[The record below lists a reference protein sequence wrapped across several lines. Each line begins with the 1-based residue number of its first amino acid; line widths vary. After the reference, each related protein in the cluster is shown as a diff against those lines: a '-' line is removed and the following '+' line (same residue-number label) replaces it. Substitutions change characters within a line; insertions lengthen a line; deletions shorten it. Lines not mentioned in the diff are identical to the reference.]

1 MKTCFFCNHE
11 SIVHTITT
19 YMVDLKD
26 CIIIVR
32 NVPCDECTEC
42 GEKYFTDEVMARL
55 EEIVKRAR
63 KMASEVFVTDYT
75 KQAA

>member
-1 MKTCFFCNHE
+1 MKTCFFCNHGT
-11 SIVHTITT
+11 IVHSVT

-32 NVPCDECTEC
+32 NVPCDECTDC
-42 GEKYFTDEVMARL
+42 GEKYFTDDVMARL
-55 EEIVKRAR
+55 EEIVKRVR
-63 KMASEVFVTDYT
+63 KIASEVFVTNYT

>member
-1 MKTCFFCNHE
+1 MKTCFFCSHGT
-11 SIVHTITT
+11 IVHSVT

-32 NVPCDECTEC
+32 NVPCDECTDC
-42 GEKYFTDEVMARL
+42 GEKYFTDDVMARL
-55 EEIVKRAR
+55 EEIVKRVR
-63 KMASEVFVTDYT
+63 KIASEVFVTNYT